1 MADSLSAISTP
12 ADLTPAP
19 IYKISTLLSVIKEDT
34 MMPIICYKQSGGWQ
48 LNESE
53 SCVTTTKNNNTI
65 EVRLLVCIQSVS
77 IAKLTPGV
85 LAEMSSNKSDRS
97 MSPSTLSEEGRRDLI
112 ARQHRALYGG
122 EGAAFVGQTPYG
134 IEDIGT
140 RDPPGAALNNAPS
153 TARGASPRSA
163 DPFNAPGQSSQNDQN
178 TVTGQE
184 TSRTEKANSPSG
196 QAAPGF
202 GSFDAPIQSSSG
214 KSTSP
219 TSGEE
224 ISHSRQISKSTTAPI
239 SGGMGPIGS
248 RPNAQAAPNQS
259 LNKRTTSPLPSSLG
273 YNFGNNE
280 QISDRAPSSNSN
292 SNAPKES
299 SSGSGMGAW
308 GTGSGVWG
316 NNKIGTTSVWG

>member
-1 MADSLSAISTP
+1 MAGNLSATSIP
-12 ADLTPAP
+12 AALTPAQTC
-19 IYKISTLLSVIKEDT
+19 KTFTLLSVIRGGIMT
-34 MMPIICYKQSGGWQ
+34 PTICYKQSGGWQ
-48 LNESE
+48 LSESE
-53 SCVTTTKNNNTI
+53 SYVITTKNSNII
-65 EVRLLVCIQSVS
+65 EVRTSLNIQSTG
-77 IAKLTPGV
+77 IAKLTLGV

-140 RDPPGAALNNAPS
+140 RDQSGPQANNTPA
-153 TARGASPRSA
+153 TARGASPRSV
-163 DPFNAPGQSSQNDQN
+163 DPFSAPGQPSQNEQN
-178 TVTGQE
+178 TATGQD
-184 TSRTEKANSPSG
+184 TSRAEKAGSPPG
-196 QAAPGF
+196 QSAPGF
-202 GSFDAPIQSSSG
+202 GSFDAPIQSSGG
-214 KSTSP
+214 KSSSP

-224 ISHSRQISKSTTAPI
+224 VSHSRQISKSTTAPI

-248 RPNAQAAPNQS
+248 RPNAQPAPNQS
-259 LNKRTTSPLPSSLG
+259 LNKRTTSPLPSSLS

-280 QISDRAPSSNSN
+280 QINDRAPSSNSN
-292 SNAPKES
+292 SNAQKES